1 MKPLLF
7 PNQVSIPLV
16 WDLGFGQKAVVCPAA
31 LWSYLHVQRASV
43 PFKSF
48 IDTLNLH
55 HTQVNQ
61 AQYWTALKSAE
72 PAAVNMLLSVLC
84 LATFW
89 CWQYRCA
96 VNPWMSSTM
105 ASCRRVRHS
114 ALDWSQT
121 SIWEVGLEIWVVAL
135 KSYSMNCWPKRS
147 GKLAQGRTGSL
158 SIKGLC

>member
-1 MKPLLF
+1 MIRTGQQMKPLLF
-7 PNQVSIPLV
+7 PNQVSILLV

-105 ASCRRVRHS
+105 ASSRRVRHS
-114 ALDWSQT
+114 ALDC
-121 SIWEVGLEIWVVAL
+121 L
-135 KSYSMNCWPKRS
+135 KLPSGRWGWRS
-147 GKLAQGRTGSL
+147 ELLLWNPVLWTAGQRGQEN
-158 SIKGLC
+158 